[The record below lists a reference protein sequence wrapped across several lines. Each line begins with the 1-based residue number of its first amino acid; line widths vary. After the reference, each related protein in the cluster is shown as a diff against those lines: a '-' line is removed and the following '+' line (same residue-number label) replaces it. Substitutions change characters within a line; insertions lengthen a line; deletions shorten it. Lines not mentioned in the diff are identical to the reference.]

1 MNKPAI
7 LSPFWEQALKNN
19 KTIGF
24 YATPT
29 DSTHFIVSR
38 PTEDGSETIGH
49 LYVEING
56 EEFRYI
62 STNKKGKEIFQPT
75 TDFNLVEMQF
85 ERYAQLLT
93 QHQRSREAHKLYKT
107 HNYQLNHINNKTM
120 KTQTR
125 NAFAKTQRLNQLRFI
140 EYEKPSKDGHFV
152 TVGDS
157 YHNLIA
163 RIHKIYNEEDKKYEY
178 VAYDHTGN
186 QMAKSDKL
194 WEVKKVFTDNRD
206 QLLEQAHQ
214 RRIASKQQSVNP
226 DKQQP
231 TKAEERKSEL
241 QKFREDKSDKSLQ
254 SEKAS
259 NRENENN
266 KREEDRTQELENI
279 RDSHDDRG
287 EADIER

>member
-1 MNKPAI
+1 MNKPLI
-7 LSPFWEQALKNN
+7 LSPFWEQVSKD
-19 KTIGF
+19 KSIDF
-24 YATPT
+24 YPTPE

-49 LYVEING
+49 VYVEING
-56 EEFRYI
+56 DEFRYI

-85 ERYAQLLT
+85 ERYAQLLAL
-93 QHQRSREAHKLYKT
+93 HQRGREVNKLYKT

-120 KTQTR
+120 KTKTR
-125 NAFAKTQRLNQLRFI
+125 SAFAKTQRLNQFRFI
-140 EYEKPSKDGHFV
+140 EYEKPAKDGHFV

-178 VAYDHTGN
+178 VAYDHAGN

-206 QLLEQAHQ
+206 PLLEQAHQ
-214 RRIASKQQSVNP
+214 RRIASKQQSVNA
-226 DKQQP
+226 DKQQLIQ
-231 TKAEERKSEL
+231 ADERKSEL
-241 QKFREDKSDKSLQ
+241 QKFREDKSDKGLQ

-259 NRENENN
+259 NQENEKNS
-266 KREEDRTQELENI
+266 REEEREQELENI

-287 EADIER
+287 EANIER